1 MFRLRYSEALPEQ
14 REVAMTDL
22 EAIVAELADLPKEFP
37 TIPDRSYNQAREEQK
52 KTGNA

>member
-22 EAIVAELADLPKEFP
+22 EAIVADLADLRKEFP
-37 TIPDRSYNQAREEQK
+37 TIPDRCYDEARDEQK
-52 KTGNA
+52 KNQ